1 MNTEKLQE
9 MILYIAM
16 QSSDD
21 PHFGA
26 TKLNKI
32 LFFAD
37 FWAYAYWGKSITDA
51 TYVHWDHG
59 PIPKEML
66 AARQALIT
74 AKRAVVEDREHYGF
88 SQKRLVALGNANL
101 TLFTSDEI
109 QLVDDVI
116 SQVERHNGTE
126 LSDGTHQLLP
136 WLDTVQGEE
145 IPYFTVFGLKARPAT
160 KEIKRQALQRLE
172 ELRAS
177 GLAV

>member
-9 MILYIAM
+9 MILYIAT

-37 FWAYAYWGKSITDA
+37 FSAYAYWGKSITGA
-51 TYVHWDHG
+51 TYIHWDRG
-59 PIPKEML
+59 PIPREMV
-66 AARQALIT
+66 AARQALT
-74 AKRAVVEDREHYGF
+74 SAKRAVVEDREHF
-88 SQKRLVALGNANL
+88 QFTQKRLVPLDNANL
-101 TLFTSDEI
+101 MLFTHDEI
-109 QLVDDVI
+109 ELVNEVI
-116 SQVERHNGTE
+116 RQVEHHNGSQ
-126 LSDGTHQLLP
+126 LSEETHQLVP
-136 WLDTVQGEE
+136 WLETIQGEE
-145 IPYFTVFGLKARPAT
+145 IPYFTVFSLKAKPAT